1 MLLKALL
8 WTVAAMIEA
17 LKFVK
22 GAVSNKDFVPAL
34 THFQIRNGRVTGFN
48 GKISLSAPIP
58 LDLDCMPRAQPF
70 IAAIEACT
78 ETAQLNMT
86 ASGKLR
92 VRSGKF
98 GAHVDCIAE
107 DAFPQ
112 VLPEGQAIEMA
123 GPLLPA
129 LAMLNEFA
137 ADDASRP
144 WATGVLLDGGSA
156 YATNN
161 IVIIEHW
168 LGFFFPYRLNVPRA
182 TVREM
187 LRIGEEP
194 VAMQATEGSITFHYS
209 GERWLRSALNSM
221 EWPDVSGLF
230 AKVEATGA
238 DQLLDVP
245 EELFDALDTLAPF
258 VDPTGRLWIGD
269 GVVATAEQDG
279 ASVEVAGL
287 PSCSFN
293 HRMLSLLRGIAHK
306 AAFAAWPDPVAFYG
320 DAVRGAIAGMR

>member
-1 MLLKALL
+1 MVLSMLD
-8 WTVAAMIEA
+8 A

-22 GAVSNKDFVPAL
+22 GAVSTKDFVPAL
-34 THFQIRNGRVTGFN
+34 THFQIRDGRVTGFN

-58 LDLDCMPRAQPF
+58 LDIDCTPKAAPF

-78 ETAQLNMT
+78 ETAQLNLT

-98 GAHVDCIAE
+98 SAHVECLAQE
-107 DAFPQ
+107 EFPV
-112 VLPEGQAIEMA
+112 VLPEGQPVQMA

-129 LAMLNEFA
+129 LTMLNEFTA
-137 ADDASRP
+137 NDASRP
-144 WATGVLLDGGSA
+144 WATGVLLDGSSA

-161 IVIIEHW
+161 IIMLEHW
-168 LGFFFPYRLNVPRA
+168 LGYHFPYRLNVPST
-182 TVREM
+182 TVKEM
-187 LRIGEEP
+187 IRIGEEP
-194 VAMQATEGSITFHYS
+194 VAMQATQTSITFHYS
-209 GERWLRSALNSM
+209 GERWLRSALNAA
-221 EWPDVSGLF
+221 EWPDVAGLF

-238 DQLLDVP
+238 DQLQAVP

-287 PSCSFN
+287 PTCSFN
-293 HRMLSLLRGIAHK
+293 HRMLALLRGVATK
-306 AAFAAWPDPVAFYG
+306 AAFAAWPAPVAFYG